1 METLTS
7 GCFTC
12 SQLKWKAT
20 NLLVNQ
26 LGLSVLSTCIWSP
39 SYVRVLCMGYKLVEK
54 NYSV

>member
-26 LGLSVLSTCIWSP
+26 LRTQCFIDLHLESILREGLMYGI
-39 SYVRVLCMGYKLVEK
+39 
-54 NYSV
+54 